1 MKVIRPSVQTVTV
14 SMTVTADEFISV
26 QAEMK
31 KRSNIVVRPDET
43 KLIKNTDYSAK
54 QNDRLK
60 HNRDD

>member
-1 MKVIRPSVQTVTV
+1 M

-31 KRSNIVVRPDET
+31 KLSNIVVRPDET

>member
-1 MKVIRPSVQTVTV
+1 M

-31 KRSNIVVRPDET
+31 NRNEIIDRPDET

>member
-1 MKVIRPSVQTVTV
+1 MQTVTV

-31 KRSNIVVRPDET
+31 NRNEIIDRPDET